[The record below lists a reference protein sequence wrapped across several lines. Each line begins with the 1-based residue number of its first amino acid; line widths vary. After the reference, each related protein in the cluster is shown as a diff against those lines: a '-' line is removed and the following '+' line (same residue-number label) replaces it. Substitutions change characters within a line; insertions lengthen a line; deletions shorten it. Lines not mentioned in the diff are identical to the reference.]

1 MEDED
6 CEDRIMLIDF
16 EFCGYNYRGFD
27 LANHFCEWVFD
38 YNHSEF
44 PFYKCR
50 RDFFPS
56 RKRQLDFF
64 NAYLEI
70 NGSDDTDAN
79 EDVFVQHRRSRA
91 YSAASA
97 SRENGHE
104 QNGRRRVRHI
114 SCQQQTEILFREVQ
128 AFTIAANLLW
138 TMWAAIQAVNDKK
151 ITFGFWHYA
160 SDRLKDY
167 ESQKNL
173 ILSQLEK

>member
-1 MEDED
+1 
-6 CEDRIMLIDF
+6 MLIDF

-27 LANHFCEWVFD
+27 LANHFTEWVFD

-50 RDFFPS
+50 RDYFPS

-70 NGSDDTDAN
+70 NAE
-79 EDVFVQHRRSRA
+79 EDIPGEGPPHQRRSRA

-97 SRENGHE
+97 AASNE

-114 SCQQQTEILFREVQ
+114 SCQHQTEILFREVQ
-128 AFTIAANLLW
+128 AFTIASNLLW
-138 TMWAAIQAVNDKK
+138 TMWAANQAVSDKK
-151 ITFGFWHYA
+151 IAFGFWHYSA
-160 SDRLKDY
+160 DRLKDY
-167 ESQKNL
+167 VKQKEA
-173 ILSQLEK
+173 ILRTQ